1 MSKPHNAAS
10 KVLRMGKV
18 IFASFAVSVGV
29 VILIFVIGLF
39 VVGFETV
46 DKLVFGN
53 TRLLVP
59 IVAIIALPFVNKYL
73 K

>member
-1 MSKPHNAAS
+1 MSKPHNVGS
-10 KVLRMGKV
+10 KALRMRKV

-29 VILIFVIGLF
+29 VILIFVLGLF
-39 VVGFETV
+39 VVGFETI

-59 IVAIIALPFVNKYL
+59 IVTIVALPFVNKYL